1 MDLYE
6 VLDNLQIFYQEVRHP
21 KVCTVLEMQ
30 KLHKN
35 GRKDIFKRTTKK
47 DVKKEFLELLNE
59 NKKQT
64 IVVADDKN
72 KVRGLSYCIC

>member
-1 MDLYE
+1 MR
-6 VLDNLQIFYQEVRHP
+6 VRTIR
-21 KVCTVLEMQ
+21 KEDKKEITKILLEMQ
-30 KLHKN
+30 ELHKN

>member
-1 MDLYE
+1 MR
-6 VLDNLQIFYQEVRHP
+6 VRTIR
-21 KVCTVLEMQ
+21 KEEKKEITKILLEMQ
-30 KLHKN
+30 ELHKN

>member
-1 MDLYE
+1 MR
-6 VLDNLQIFYQEVRHP
+6 VRTIR
-21 KVCTVLEMQ
+21 KEDKKEITKILLEMQ
-30 KLHKN
+30 ELHKN
-35 GRKDIFKRTTKK
+35 VRKDIFKRTTKK